1 MIEKNKSRFIR
12 KNGGITLIALIVTIV
27 VILILTGITVNVAV
41 GDNGLITQARKTRE
55 DVEADE
61 EEVRKKIKNQII

>member
-27 VILILTGITVNVAV
+27 VILILTGITVNVSV

-55 DVEADE
+55 DV
-61 EEVRKKIKNQII
+61 